1 MRRGSF
7 QDDTVDYAAVGATQ
21 AHDLMSYPPEN
32 SVPAE
37 DSWLLGS
44 GQARFE
50 SSADALLSWTALRGA
65 GLEISDVRPAAGPMY
80 TGVGYDVDGNPT
92 VASRMDAD
100 QRFDAD
106 GTPYVA
112 AGTTVRVRGHVK
124 GMNADG
130 ELRVIYAIEE
140 PRRVGFALGT
150 VGDSVVSGEESFVVT
165 WADND
170 EVRFTVRAFDRP
182 VATLY
187 RVVPA
192 LVKRRRRELFRGYL
206 RALSPLYTTPA

>member
-1 MRRGSF
+1 M
-7 QDDTVDYAAVGATQ
+7 Q

-37 DSWLLGS
+37 HSWLLGS

-65 GLEISDVRPAAGPMY
+65 GLRSRTRPAAGPMY

-92 VASRMDAD
+92 VASRLEAD

-112 AGTTVRVRGHVK
+112 GNDGAGARTRQGHERG
-124 GMNADG
+124 
-130 ELRVIYAIEE
+130 R
-140 PRRVGFALGT
+140 
-150 VGDSVVSGEESFVVT
+150 
-165 WADND
+165 
-170 EVRFTVRAFDRP
+170 
-182 VATLY
+182 
-187 RVVPA
+187 
-192 LVKRRRRELFRGYL
+192 
-206 RALSPLYTTPA
+206 